1 MRAPHD
7 ELASL
12 AVAVA
17 AVAVPL
23 TRAELGSFAAATASR
38 IIWSG
43 CSMPRL
49 TPERITGLPAKRLR
63 LAHVDVGRE
72 DHRVRVVDRALRE
85 RLVAA
90 RALRLDDEVDAGL
103 LARGG
108 ERVGGHERVG
118 DAGRTRGDRHDAGR
132 VVPRR

>member
-1 MRAPHD
+1 MA
-7 ELASL
+7 

-49 TPERITGLPAKRLR
+49 TPERITGLPAKRPGSR
-63 LAHVDVGRE
+63 TSTSVAKITAS
-72 DHRVRVVDRALRE
+72 ALSIV
-85 RLVAA
+85 LFGS
-90 RALRLDDEVDAGL
+90 AL
-103 LARGG
+103 
-108 ERVGGHERVG
+108 
-118 DAGRTRGDRHDAGR
+118 
-132 VVPRR
+132 